1 MVYVWPFAALLA
13 LACLNHFRPV
23 KDISN
28 VMTRMC
34 DVLIAR
40 VFERDAIYELAKHA
54 HCPVI
59 NALCNM
65 EHPCQVVAD
74 L

>member
-1 MVYVWPFAALLA
+1 MVHL
-13 LACLNHFRPV
+13 HQR
-23 KDISN
+23 
-28 VMTRMC
+28 TRMC

-40 VFERDAIYELAKHA
+40 VFERDVVYELAEHA